1 MANMKQKTETD
12 SKKSKRISKK
22 MLGEKVCHILAKIY
36 PDAECALNY
45 GGDPWKLLI
54 MARLSAQCTDARVNL
69 VCETLFERLPAMEAM
84 ANADISLI
92 EELVRSCGLY
102 RMKAKDLKEMSRQLI
117 SDFDGNVPSDMDAL
131 LSLSGVGRKIANLI
145 RGDLYHLPA
154 IVADT
159 HCIRICGRLGFY
171 PESLKDPV
179 KVERELVKIIEPS
192 EQSDFCHRIV
202 LFGRETCSARAP
214 KCESCRLNTICKK
227 YAKEHKL

>member
-1 MANMKQKTETD
+1 MKKL
-12 SKKSKRISKK
+12 SKKQ
-22 MLGEKVCHILAKIY
+22 LGYEVTRRLTQIY

-45 GGDPWKLLI
+45 KGDPWKLLV

-69 VCETLFERLPAMEAM
+69 VCEALFEKLPNAEEM
-84 ANADISLI
+84 ANADITLI
-92 EELVRSCGLY
+92 ESLVRSCGLY

-117 SDFDGNVPSDMDAL
+117 TDFGGTVPSDMNDL
-131 LSLSGVGRKIANLI
+131 LRLSGVGRKIANLI
-145 RGDLYHLPA
+145 RGDLYNLPA

-179 KVERELVKIIEPS
+179 KVERELVKFIEPS

-214 KCESCRLNTICKK
+214 KCESCPLNTICRK
-227 YAKEHKL
+227 YAKERKE

>member
-1 MANMKQKTETD
+1 MAQKTLNNYKNPIKIT
-12 SKKSKRISKK
+12 KKQRGSDAVRI
-22 MLGEKVCHILAKIY
+22 LRDIY

-45 GGDPWKLLI
+45 KGDPWKLLV

-69 VCETLFERLPAMEAM
+69 VCETLFEKLPTMEAM
-84 ANADISLI
+84 ADADITVI
-92 EELVRSCGLY
+92 EDLVRSCGLY
-102 RMKAKDLKEMSRQLI
+102 RMKAKDLKTMSRQLI
-117 SDFDGNVPSDMDAL
+117 EEHGGQVPSGMDEL

-202 LFGRETCSARAP
+202 LFGRETCSARSP
-214 KCESCRLNTICKK
+214 KCDSCPLNSICKK
-227 YAKEHKL
+227 YAKEHKT

>member
-1 MANMKQKTETD
+1 MEQKTKRVAND
-12 SKKSKRISKK
+12 SKRTSKK
-22 MLGEKVCHILAKIY
+22 MLSEKVSHILAKIY

-45 GGDPWKLLI
+45 DGDPWKLLI

-69 VCETLFERLPAMEAM
+69 VCQTLFEKLPTMQAM
-84 ANADISLI
+84 ADADITVI
-92 EELVRSCGLY
+92 ENLVRSCGLY

-117 SDFDGNVPSDMDAL
+117 ENFEGKVPSDMDAL
-131 LSLSGVGRKIANLI
+131 LSLSGIGRKIANLI

-179 KVERELVKIIEPS
+179 KVERELMKVIEPS

-202 LFGRETCSARAP
+202 LFGRETCSARSP
-214 KCESCRLNTICKK
+214 KCESCPLNKICKK
-227 YAKEHKL
+227 YAKEHRI

>member
-1 MANMKQKTETD
+1 MAEAD
-12 SKKSKRISKK
+12 VSDI
-22 MLGEKVCHILAKIY
+22 EKIVY
-36 PDAECALNY
+36 P
-45 GGDPWKLLI
+45 
-54 MARLSAQCTDARVNL
+54 
-69 VCETLFERLPAMEAM
+69 
-84 ANADISLI
+84 
-92 EELVRSCGLY
+92 CGLY
-102 RMKAKDLKEMSRQLI
+102 KTKSRDIKKMCCQLI
-117 SDFDGNVPSDMDAL
+117 ENFGGQVPSDMDAL

-202 LFGRETCSARAP
+202 LFGRETCAARSP
-214 KCESCRLNTICKK
+214 KCDNCPLNTICKK
-227 YAKEHKL
+227 YAKEHKI

>member
-1 MANMKQKTETD
+1 
-12 SKKSKRISKK
+12 
-22 MLGEKVCHILAKIY
+22 
-36 PDAECALNY
+36 
-45 GGDPWKLLI
+45 
-54 MARLSAQCTDARVNL
+54 
-69 VCETLFERLPAMEAM
+69 MEAM

-92 EELVRSCGLY
+92 EELVHSCGLY

-117 SDFDGNVPSDMDAL
+117 ENFGGQVPSDMDAL

-154 IVADT
+154 VVADT

-202 LFGRETCSARAP
+202 LFGRETCAARSP
-214 KCESCRLNTICKK
+214 KCESCPLNTICKK
-227 YAKEHKL
+227 YAKEHKI